1 MSFNRPSRLLQ
12 SFRCPPRPF
21 GLARSPAR
29 GIQGVII
36 GSTTG
41 GSLSKS
47 VVGQHIAQPY
57 EVTVTEG
64 WLAIWHSCFF
74 QHDRLYTSTPFA
86 EKMNL
91 KQQVIPFSMMLFQT
105 VSMSHVDESLEVM
118 DLGYADAIY
127 VRPVYP
133 DDTLKKNFYIKGLRP
148 SKTKQ
153 GTSTVVTLRCETY
166 NQRNQLCFSCDKIM
180 LYPYPVS
187 ALQQSK
193 EPSRPPVTQKKSH
206 LLEHL
211 KNHVANSPVPVTLVP
226 VQPGQL
232 ILHTYSRPTGLLL
245 STAVNTL
252 FKQAHPLLMNLG
264 RFTEQELV
272 LSGGTVMAQTI
283 SAASRELFEVLY
295 EELVSCRFLNKV
307 APNETIG
314 AMSYIQAVEP
324 LTGGLEELTVVTLGL
339 RETDVMT
346 ELKNVD
352 VPEQLF
358 THPWTTRS
366 DLEEYIGTHC
376 PFFVGKV
383 AVVATRKIIRQAP
396 NANLNIPLL

>member
-1 MSFNRPSRLLQ
+1 MSLSRSTARLFP
-12 SFRCPPRPF
+12 SFRCSPHL
-21 GLARSPAR
+21 GIARTPVR
-29 GIQGVII
+29 GIQGIII
-36 GSTTG
+36 GSTKAG

-133 DDTLKKNFYIKGLRP
+133 GDTLKKNFFIKGLRP
-148 SKTKQ
+148 SRKQ
-153 GTSTVVTLRCETY
+153 ASSTVVTLRCEAY

-187 ALQQSK
+187 PLHQSK
-193 EPSRPPVTQKKSH
+193 EPASRPALQKSH

-211 KNHVANSPVPVTLVP
+211 KSHVANSPVPVTLVP

-245 STAVNTL
+245 STAINTL

-264 RFTEQELV
+264 RFKEHELV

-295 EELVSCRFLNKV
+295 EELISCRFLNRV

-314 AMSYIQAVEP
+314 AMSYIETVEQ
-324 LTGGLEELTVVTLGL
+324 LSGGLEELTVVTLGL

-352 VPEQLF
+352 VPEKLF
-358 THPWTTRS
+358 THAWQTRH
-366 DLEEYIGTHC
+366 DLEEYIRTHC

>member
-1 MSFNRPSRLLQ
+1 
-12 SFRCPPRPF
+12 
-21 GLARSPAR
+21 
-29 GIQGVII
+29 
-36 GSTTG
+36 
-41 GSLSKS
+41 
-47 VVGQHIAQPY
+47 VGQHIAQPY

-133 DDTLKKNFYIKGLRP
+133 GDTLKKNFYIKGLR
-148 SKTKQ
+148 SSRKQ
-153 GTSTVVTLRCETY
+153 SQSTVVTLRCEAY

-187 ALQQSK
+187 ALHQSK
-193 EPSRPPVTQKKSH
+193 EPASRPAVQKSH

-211 KNHVANSPVPVTLVP
+211 KSHVANSPVPVTLVP
-226 VQPGQL
+226 VLAGQL

-245 STAVNTL
+245 STAINTL

-295 EELVSCRFLNKV
+295 EELVSCRFLNRV

-314 AMSYIQAVEP
+314 AMSYIQSVEP
-324 LTGGLEELTVVTLGL
+324 LSGGLEELTVVTLGL

-352 VPEQLF
+352 VPEKLF
-358 THPWTTRS
+358 TQTWATRS
-366 DLEEYIGTHC
+366 DLEEYILTHC